1 MNYHGMIKK
10 VYRLFRFFIRIG
22 YFCVVLKNIFMSN
35 IRLHDKSFKPFI
47 NYDEIE
53 SAIDKVAAQITAD
66 YKDSQDVPVLLC
78 VLNGSILFT
87 AELMKRL
94 TFKCEIV
101 CVKLSSYV
109 GTKSTGEVRDIIGMT
124 GDVKGKRVIIVEDI
138 IDSGR
143 TIANLT
149 QMMEANGA
157 TETKICTMLLKP
169 GCYKLDKKIDYV
181 AMEIPDDFI
190 VGFGLDYDGLGRNIK
205 DIYVLDE
212 NMKYYILFGPPG
224 AGKGTQAASM
234 AERFNLCHI
243 STGDLLRGEMAKGTE
258 LGLKAKALIE
268 AGELVPDEIVEG
280 MIENKFD
287 SVKGY
292 SGFLLDGFPRT
303 TAQAK
308 ALDAM
313 LAKRDTKVSGVVS
326 LMIPDEMIKERIR
339 HRAAIEGRADDAS
352 DETIS
357 NRIKT
362 YHEKTEPLVEYY
374 KAAGAYNEIDGT
386 GTIEE
391 VRDRINSLMESI

>member
-1 MNYHGMIKK
+1 
-10 VYRLFRFFIRIG
+10 
-22 YFCVVLKNIFMSN
+22 MSN
-35 IRLHDKSFKPFI
+35 VRLHDKSFRPFI
-47 NYDEIE
+47 EYDAIE
-53 SAIDKVAAQITAD
+53 KAIDQVAEKINND
-66 YKDSQDVPVLLC
+66 YQGCMDVPVLLC

-94 TFKCEIV
+94 TFNCEIV
-101 CVKLSSYV
+101 CIKLSSYV
-109 GTKSTGEVRDIIGMT
+109 GMKSTGEVRDIIGMT
-124 GDVKGKRVIIVEDI
+124 GNVKGKRVIIVEDI
-138 IDSGR
+138 VDSGR

-149 QMMEANGA
+149 KMMEANGA
-157 TETKICTMLLKP
+157 TETKICTMLFKP
-169 GCYKLDKKIDYV
+169 GCYKLDKKLDYV

-190 VGFGLDYDGLGRNIK
+190 VGFGLDYDGLGRNNK
-205 DIYVLDE
+205 DIYVLDST
-212 NMKYYILFGPPG
+212 MKYYILFGPPG

-243 STGDLLRGEMAKGTE
+243 STGDLLRGEMAKGSE

-280 MIENKFD
+280 MIENKFNT
-287 SVKGY
+287 VEGV

-303 TAQAK
+303 IAQAE
-308 ALDAM
+308 ALDKM
-313 LAKRDTKVSGVVS
+313 LAKRDEKVSGVVS

-362 YHEKTEPLVEYY
+362 YHEKTEPLVEFY
-374 KAAGAYNEIDGT
+374 KKAGSYNEIDGV

-391 VRDRINSLMESI
+391 VRDRISALMETI

>member
-1 MNYHGMIKK
+1 MSAYDKK
-10 VYRLFRFFIRIG
+10 GSVFISVFYKDWLFLC
-22 YFCVVLKNIFMSN
+22 YLKKRFMSN
-35 IRLHDKSFKPFI
+35 IRLHDKSFRPFI
-47 NYDEIE
+47 EYDKIE
-53 SAIDKVAAQITAD
+53 SAIDKVAAQITSD
-66 YKDSQDVPVLLC
+66 FKDSKDIPVLLC

-94 TFKCEIV
+94 SFKCEIV

-109 GTKSTGEVRDIIGMT
+109 GTRSTGEVRDIIGMT

-143 TIANLT
+143 TIVNLVK
-149 QMMEANGA
+149 MMEDNGA
-157 TETKICTMLLKP
+157 TETRICTMLFKP
-169 GCYKLDKKIDYV
+169 GCYKMDTKIDYV

-205 DIYVLDE
+205 DIYILDD

-287 SVKGY
+287 SVEGY

-303 TAQAK
+303 TAQAE
-308 ALDAM
+308 ALDKM
-313 LAKRDTKVSGVVS
+313 LAKRDTKVTGVVS
-326 LMIPDEMIKERIR
+326 LMIPDEMIKERIK

-352 DETIS
+352 DETIA

-374 KAAGAYNEIDGT
+374 KASGAYNEIDGT
-386 GTIEE
+386 GSIEE
-391 VRDRINSLMESI
+391 VRERIHSLMETL